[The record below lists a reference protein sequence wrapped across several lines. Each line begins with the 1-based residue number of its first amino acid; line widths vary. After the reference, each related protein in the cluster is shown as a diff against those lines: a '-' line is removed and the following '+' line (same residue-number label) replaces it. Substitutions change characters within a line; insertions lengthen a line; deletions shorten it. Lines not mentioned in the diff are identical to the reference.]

1 VESALLS
8 LSGGILGLGLAG
20 VGSLAIT
27 GQMMNNMPVSA
38 PISMDIVLLA
48 LLVAILTGIV
58 SGTYPAFRA
67 ARLDPIES
75 LRHE

>member
-1 VESALLS
+1 MLFRS
-8 LSGGILGLGLAG
+8 SGGILGLGLAG

-48 LLVAILTGIV
+48 LVVAILTGIV